1 MSKKY
6 QITVTPVSETEPGN
20 LQFLSRIEVI
30 NLDPVGFN
38 AVGNEVYEVEVED
51 TDAGFVE
58 SQCELTDGVVTYF
71 QI

>member
-6 QITVTPVSETEPGN
+6 QITVRPVEETEPGH

-30 NLDPVGFN
+30 TIDPVGFN
-38 AVGNEVYEVEVED
+38 GAGNEVYEVEVED

-58 SQCELTDGVVTYF
+58 SQCELTDGIVTYF